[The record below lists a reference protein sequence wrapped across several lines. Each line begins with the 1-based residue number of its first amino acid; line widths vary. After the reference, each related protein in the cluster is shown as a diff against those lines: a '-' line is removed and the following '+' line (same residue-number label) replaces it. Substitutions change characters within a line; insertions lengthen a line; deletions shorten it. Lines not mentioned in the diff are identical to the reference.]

1 MNSRL
6 GRSAPLAV
14 VAIALAGFFAACAG
28 AGDSDDAATAPSEPW
43 VPSPPA
49 PVAEQPGVL
58 RTITDWAGAP
68 DPGGAGDRDGSG
80 SAARFRQPARV
91 VVGSDGSLWV
101 AEVGARRIRRID
113 AEGRVSTVLDGD
125 AAPPVVDVRGRHL
138 PFSFP
143 GAMAAAPQG
152 GVFVVMRQSSA
163 LSGGLDGNGPWAV
176 LHLAAGAPP
185 RLAVLPAP
193 AEAAGPDPSGLA
205 LDRQGRLHM
214 AVLCG
219 LWRSDGEVLA
229 GTSPRGLQLL
239 LASDPDRRGPVC
251 SFESAAAHGI
261 TRLALDAEDRLLFTL
276 GNGDVQRLEPDL
288 RLTTLGR
295 TVAGNGYVCRSM
307 APDRRGGLLLT
318 SGTSALL
325 RLDASGQEQVVAG
338 SLQDGGWA
346 DGPAQ
351 TARFA
356 TLCGVAVDAQGRTV
370 LVDQGNHTVRRI
382 EPDGRV
388 TTLAGLADR
397 PRAHRDGQGQDAL
410 FGEHAFLG
418 PGIGGEVVV
427 AERWNQTVREVDAQ
441 QRVRTRV
448 GVPDPQRHDVVDGPA
463 ATARLGHPRQALKT
477 ADGSLWIADGNRL
490 RHLGTDGI
498 VRTVATSPTY
508 EQPMALALD
517 RSGDVVVIWATSTDV
532 AYEGGRSHW
541 QHRLARYSA
550 LSPAAA
556 PVPLDLR
563 ASDELDKRIDERPMF
578 GLCPM
583 PNGSLA
589 FTQGNAVLRRA
600 SDGTVDLLAGAPE
613 EPGHADGPAAAARF
627 NFPVGLACDAAGGI
641 YVADYENHTVRYID
655 AQRNVRTV
663 LGTPGRAAHRIDTLP
678 GELHSPRSLVLV
690 PGGLV
695 VATGLGLVRAGF

>member
-1 MNSRL
+1 MKSWL
-6 GRSAPLAV
+6 GRAAPLAV
-14 VAIALAGFFAACAG
+14 VAIALAGFLAACAG
-28 AGDSDDAATAPSEPW
+28 GGDSEDAATAPIEPS

-49 PVAEQPGVL
+49 PVAQQPGVL
-58 RTITDWAGAP
+58 RTISDWAGAP
-68 DPGGAGDRDGSG
+68 DPGGAGDRDGNG
-80 SAARFRQPARV
+80 SAARFRQPSSV
-91 VVGSDGSLWV
+91 VVATDGSVWV

-113 AEGRVSTVLDGD
+113 AEGTVSTVLDGD

-163 LSGGLDGNGPWAV
+163 LAGGLDGTGPWAV
-176 LHLAAGAPP
+176 LHVAPGAPP

-193 AEAAGPDPSGLA
+193 AEGAGPGPSGLA

-219 LWRSDGEVLA
+219 VWRSDGEVLGSTA
-229 GTSPRGLQLL
+229 PRGLQVL
-239 LASDPDRRGPVC
+239 LAIDPDKRGPAC
-251 SFESAAAHGI
+251 SFESATAHGI
-261 TRLALDAEDRLLFTL
+261 TRLALDAEDRLLFTRV
-276 GNGDVQRLEPDL
+276 NGDVQRLEPDL
-288 RLTTLGR
+288 RVTPVAR
-295 TVAGNGYVCRSM
+295 TVAGNGHGCLSM
-307 APDRRGGLLLT
+307 AADRRGGLLLT

-338 SLQDGGWA
+338 SLQEGGWA

-351 TARFA
+351 TARFT
-356 TLCGVAVDAQGRTV
+356 TLCGVAVDAQGRAV

-397 PRAHRDGQGQDAL
+397 PRGHRDGQGTDAL
-410 FGEHAFLG
+410 FGDHAFIG

-448 GVPDPQRHDVVDGPA
+448 GVPEPQRNEALDGPA
-463 ATARLGHPRQALKT
+463 ATARLVHPRQALKT
-477 ADGSLWIADGNRL
+477 ADGSVWIADVDTL
-490 RHLGTDGI
+490 RHLGTDGV
-498 VRTVATSPTY
+498 VRTVATSASF
-508 EQPMALALD
+508 EQPIGLALD
-517 RSGDVVVIWATSTDV
+517 GTGDVVVIWTTHTDTSGT
-532 AYEGGRSHW
+532 RSRFR
-541 QHRLARYSA
+541 HRLMRYSA
-550 LSPAAA
+550 RTPTAA
-556 PVPLDLR
+556 PVALDLR
-563 ASDELDKRIDERPMF
+563 VTDDLRKRLDDGPMF
-578 GLCPM
+578 GLCALPD
-583 PNGSLA
+583 GSLA
-589 FTQGNAVLRRA
+589 LTQSNAVLRRSA
-600 SDGTVDLLAGAPE
+600 DGTVNLLAGAPE
-613 EPGHADGPAAAARF
+613 EPGHADGPATAARF
-627 NFPVGLACDAAGGI
+627 NFPAGLACDPAGGI
-641 YVADYENHTVRYID
+641 YVADYENHTVRSID